1 MELIGYGGNAGVTW
15 EECANRRLQ
24 QLQKEQIRLEQEI
37 QTESQFLSVV
47 PGGYKLVQDLKDQLR
62 NIYRESMPCY
72 SDRTTVNDGGRMKE
86 QVPEQKDQIPF
97 EPKDLDQTVHA
108 NRLETRKEKAGNKN
122 TSHQI
127 VQEAFSL
134 SENNAVE
141 TKTCHRR
148 RKVHDDVK
156 REATLKCG
164 NKKFLNEP
172 KPKSNTVTNGHV
184 KLHLPPLMSSK
195 QTSARS
201 FSPQMSKS
209 VCGLPDIHA
218 SKKMSINEET
228 ISSASESSQVP
239 SRKASP
245 LRSLNQ
251 KLPEI
256 KSANRNSASPM
267 TNQARTA
274 KSGKITP
281 HILSPLVSIPKSSK
295 EIRNFFKAPK
305 RITMSKKL
313 QVSNAH
319 HYDILI
325 IEHSNQE
332 RNLSANCVPQTKA
345 KGPLPPLKKVT
356 PEPQRRCSEA
366 KVVKNEESGL
376 SKKAK
381 RADKNSAG
389 RRNGHY

>member
-1 MELIGYGGNAGVTW
+1 
-15 EECANRRLQ
+15 
-24 QLQKEQIRLEQEI
+24 
-37 QTESQFLSVV
+37 
-47 PGGYKLVQDLKDQLR
+47 
-62 NIYRESMPCY
+62 
-72 SDRTTVNDGGRMKE
+72 
-86 QVPEQKDQIPF
+86 
-97 EPKDLDQTVHA
+97 
-108 NRLETRKEKAGNKN
+108 
-122 TSHQI
+122 
-127 VQEAFSL
+127 
-134 SENNAVE
+134 
-141 TKTCHRR
+141 
-148 RKVHDDVK
+148 
-156 REATLKCG
+156 
-164 NKKFLNEP
+164 
-172 KPKSNTVTNGHV
+172 
-184 KLHLPPLMSSK
+184 
-195 QTSARS
+195 
-201 FSPQMSKS
+201 MSKS

-274 KSGKITP
+274 KSGQIMP

-295 EIRNFFKAPK
+295 EIRNFFQAPK

-345 KGPLPPLKKVT
+345 NGPLPPLKKVT
-356 PEPQRRCSEA
+356 PEPQRRCSEV

-376 SKKAK
+376 SKKTK

-389 RRNGHY
+389 RRNGHH